1 MKSSSRPYNFKMPST
16 DPPDRAKK
24 ALAALVQT
32 ASVEGSAKET
42 DEVAALEK
50 SIEPLVGG

>member
-1 MKSSSRPYNFKMPST
+1 MPST